1 MPPIVVVV
9 ATIIVP
15 VIWGWMVQWKVY
27 VPAAANVRGI
37 EVFALTPVMSLGG
50 LAPVSN
56 LTLWPTDPNTNVTTP
71 PGATVILLG
80 EKARDASALT
90 VTAVGEG
97 IITGGWVV
105 PEPDEPHAA
114 SPTAS
119 EAEMMVESARCSIEV
134 PRVIWR

>member
-1 MPPIVVVV
+1 MA
-9 ATIIVP
+9 ATTIVP

-27 VPAAANVRGI
+27 VPAVANVRGI

-71 PGATVILLG
+71 PGATVTLLG

-90 VTAVGEG
+90 VTVVGG
-97 IITGGWVV
+97 GGWVG
-105 PEPDEPHAA
+105 PEPYEPHAA
-114 SPTAS
+114 SPTTS
-119 EAEMMVESARCSIEV
+119 EAEKMVESARCSIEV
-134 PRVIWR
+134 PRVRR